1 MDVWIQNSDILS
13 NIFPPRSL
21 SCSCVQ
27 TELWHSGLR
36 TVCWPDIYFEGS
48 KFTFQMGIIQQKSVV
63 NCCVREGVLAFSMVK
78 LRSAMAALCT
88 AHVDTNH
95 LQSCSAHFFLCSSQK
110 SAPCCAVRA
119 GFRNGHFLIPYSC
132 NNKGLIPSHFYY

>member
-1 MDVWIQNSDILS
+1 MDVWIQNSDIFS

-27 TELWHSGLR
+27 AELWHSGLR

-78 LRSAMAALCT
+78 LRSAMAAPCTSSCGHQPSSELFCSLLPLLISKILSLLCCESRFQEWT
-88 AHVDTNH
+88 
-95 LQSCSAHFFLCSSQK
+95 LS
-110 SAPCCAVRA
+110 
-119 GFRNGHFLIPYSC
+119 YS
-132 NNKGLIPSHFYY
+132 LLM